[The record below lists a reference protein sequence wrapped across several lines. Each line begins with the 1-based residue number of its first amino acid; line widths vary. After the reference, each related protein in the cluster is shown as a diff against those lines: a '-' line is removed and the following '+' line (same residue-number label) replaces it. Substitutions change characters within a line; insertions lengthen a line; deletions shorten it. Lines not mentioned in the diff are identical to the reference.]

1 MTSSTKGKKGR
12 QQEITDEE
20 GGNRKEPRDE
30 DDVILVPLSLT
41 LYYAGV

>member
-1 MTSSTKGKKGR
+1 MTSSTKGRKGR

-30 DDVILVPLSLT
+30 VDVILFSLSLT
-41 LYYAGV
+41 LYYIGV